1 VKLGAALTLAAVTL
15 GGCALKGD
23 VRRVERQLVAMQAA
37 LAAEHARADS
47 LRAAELTRVLTLL
60 AAVQDSLVVHQRTL
74 TVTRG
79 EFRSDLTDVQRQLVQ
94 IQELTGQSQQRLSEV
109 RTQLEQRGREPAP
122 VSPTGPDTG
131 RPAANP
137 ALPGPDQLFD
147 LALQQLRRGSPATAR
162 AAFQQFLQAYGTHAR
177 VPDALYFLGETWAG
191 TNPDSA
197 AQAYE
202 AVVRSHPNSGRA
214 PGALYKLG
222 LLAEQR
228 GDRDAARGYYQRVLS
243 GYPRSEEA
251 SLAREKLRTNP

>member
-1 VKLGAALTLAAVTL
+1 VKPAAVLTLAAVTL
-15 GGCALKGD
+15 SGCALMGD

-37 LAAEHARADS
+37 MAAEHAREDS
-47 LRAAELTRVLTLL
+47 LRAAEVARVIALL
-60 AAVQDSLVVHQRTL
+60 AAVQDSLAAQSRAL
-74 TVTRG
+74 TVVRG
-79 EFRSDLTDVQRQLVQ
+79 ELRSDLTDVQRQLVQ
-94 IQELTGQSQQRLSEV
+94 VQELTGQSQQRLSDL
-109 RTQLEQRGREPAP
+109 RTQLEQRGREPVP
-122 VSPTGPDTG
+122 VAPTGPDSA
-131 RPAANP
+131 RAAATA

-177 VPDALYFLGETWAG
+177 VPDALYFLGETWG
-191 TNPDSA
+191 SSNPDSA

-202 AVVRSHPNSGRA
+202 AVVRSHPNSARA

-251 SLAREKLRTNP
+251 SLAREKLRTTP

>member
-1 VKLGAALTLAAVTL
+1 LTLAAVTL
-15 GGCALKGD
+15 SGCALKGD
-23 VRRVERQLVAMQAA
+23 VRRVERQLAA
-37 LAAEHARADS
+37 LQSAMAAAHARADS
-47 LRAAELTRVLTLL
+47 LRAAELTRVLALL
-60 AAVQDSLVVHQRTL
+60 EAVQDSLVVQQRTL

-109 RTQLEQRGREPAP
+109 RRQLERR
-122 VSPTGPDTG
+122 GPDLAPPAGADTG
-131 RPAANP
+131 GAGATP

-177 VPDALYFLGETWAG
+177 VPDALFFLGETWAG

-202 AVVRSHPNSGRA
+202 AVARSHPNSARA